1 MTNIQKSISSSK
13 IEIAALYK
21 FVRLHEYEAL
31 RDPLQTLCNQHGV
44 TGILLLAREGINGT
58 LAGVSAGLHAVLEG
72 LKSIDG
78 LQDLEWK
85 TSYSD
90 HMPFL
95 RMKVRIK
102 AEIVTI
108 GDQSV
113 DPTQIVG
120 TYVEP
125 KDWNALISDPDM
137 VVIDTRNS
145 YETRIGTFEGAL
157 DPHTKNFS
165 EFPDYVRENFD
176 PQHTKKVAMFCTGG
190 IRCEKA
196 SALMRQIGFE
206 EVYHLKGGI
215 LKYLEEVQP
224 EISLWN
230 GACFVF
236 DERVA
241 VGHGLKVQ
249 DYKMCYGCREPI
261 TADDC
266 LHPDFELG
274 VSCHYCSP
282 HLTPEQRKSA
292 RERQRQIKLA
302 RTKGK
307 VHMGPKAKHR
317 F

>member
-1 MTNIQKSISSSK
+1 MNTSQK

-21 FVRLHEYEAL
+21 FVRLHDYETL
-31 RDPLQTLCNQHGV
+31 REPLQALCNQHGV
-44 TGILLLAREGINGT
+44 KGILLLAREGINGT
-58 LAGVSAGLHAVLEG
+58 IAGTSASLGTVLDG
-72 LKSIDG
+72 LKAIDG

-95 RMKVRIK
+95 RMKVRLK

-137 VVIDTRNS
+137 VVIDTRNA
-145 YETRIGTFEGAL
+145 YETRIGTFEGAI
-157 DPHTKNFS
+157 DPHTNSFS
-165 EFPDYVRENFD
+165 EFPDYIRANFD
-176 PQHTKKVAMFCTGG
+176 PTKTKKVAMFCTGG

-196 SALMRQIGFE
+196 SALMRQQGFG

-215 LKYLEEVQP
+215 LKYLEQVKP
-224 EISLWN
+224 EQSLWN

-241 VGHGLKVQ
+241 VGHGLGVQ
-249 DYKMCYGCREPI
+249 DYSMCYGCREPI

-274 VSCHYCSP
+274 VSCHHCAP
-282 HLTPEQRKSA
+282 HLTVEQKQSA
-292 RERQRQIKLA
+292 RERQKQITLA
-302 RTKGK
+302 KAKGK
-307 VHMGPKAKHR
+307 EHIGPKAKHR